1 MVWKGVVIKES
12 LRDDSVLRLVK
23 IVGSKRTVLENEKKR
38 GLLTFICI
46 EVKDE
51 DKNTF
56 INKVKSS
63 IKGGFYMHIVRENSM
78 IVIYRNNM
86 FEFSSK
92 DSDKLEDARDYG
104 LSIGI
109 LKEQMPFE
117 ELIKNP
123 YG

>member
-23 IVGSKRTVLENEKKR
+23 IIRTKRTTLEKEKER
-38 GLLTFICI
+38 GFLTFTCI
-46 EVKDE
+46 MVKDE

-56 INKVKSS
+56 VNRAKSL
-63 IKGGFYMHIVRENSM
+63 IKGGFYVHIVKENNM
-78 IVIYRNNM
+78 IVIYRNKI
-86 FEFSSK
+86 FKFSSE
-92 DSDKLEDARDYG
+92 DMNKLKEARNYG

-109 LKEQMPFE
+109 LRDQMPFE

>member
-1 MVWKGVVIKES
+1 MVWKGIVIKES
-12 LRDDSVLRLVK
+12 LDDESILKLIK
-23 IVGSKRTVLENEKKR
+23 IIKSRRTTLENEKER
-38 GLLTFICI
+38 GFLTFLYI

-56 INKVKSS
+56 VNKAQSS
-63 IKGGFYMHIVRENSM
+63 IKGGFYMHIVKENDM
-78 IVIYRNNM
+78 IVIYRNKV
-86 FEFSSK
+86 FEFSSE
-92 DSDKLEDARDYG
+92 DFDRLEEARKYG

-109 LKEQMPFE
+109 LRDQMPFE